1 MNHVQILPDPYDKD
15 ASKRQLHDL
24 ECLFKDNY
32 AIFNDDDDEEDDK
45 DSIKMRENITTSSSI
60 AK

>member
-45 DSIKMRENITTSSSI
+45 DNIKMRENITTSSSI